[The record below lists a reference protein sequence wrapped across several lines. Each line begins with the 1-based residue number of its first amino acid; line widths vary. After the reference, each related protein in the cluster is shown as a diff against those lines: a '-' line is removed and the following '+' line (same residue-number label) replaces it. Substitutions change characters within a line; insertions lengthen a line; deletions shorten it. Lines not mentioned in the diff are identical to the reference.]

1 MAVWME
7 KKSKKKEL
15 ASHCYWSAAPPN
27 FWTVLWWSLGLVLS
41 FWTDSVSP
49 NPPGYYPPY
58 HHKIRECKG
67 RKLLNAT
74 RGVITDGP
82 GKYPMETHCEWLIDA
97 QSPRKSI
104 TLTFE
109 KMNTECSYDILFVY
123 DGNSYNSMLLGSFS
137 GDIVPDPVTAFSG
150 YMLIHLYS
158 DNNHVLDGFNA
169 TYVITDCPYNCSG
182 QGVCK
187 NHTCICN
194 FWYTGIGCEKRL
206 CSTDSCKGHGK
217 CKQKERCICEQGYV
231 GSYCD
236 LRLDDSRRDP
246 GDTGEGRWYTLSK
259 SSDIFTPRTG
269 HTGLFITASNA
280 LWIFGGF
287 TLNKILDDL
296 VFYSFNTN
304 QWQIADRKKSWPSAR
319 YGHAGVEFED
329 SFYIYGGVTSSKV
342 FSDEL
347 WMYNTTSQKW
357 FQKAVKSTL
366 VPYCL
371 TSHTLTRVDNWL
383 YLFGGLRMNG
393 LFSSDI
399 FKIDTNVGQWEL
411 VKVRSGRTFMR
422 RLAGH
427 TTIFHR
433 ESKSLLVFGGFWME
447 SAFASRRTN
456 NLHAFHL
463 EERFWSK
470 IAYPINNYVWKKFY
484 PHVIAHH
491 SAVQM
496 GNYMVIFGGNS
507 HVHNEWKICYDWQLY
522 LYNMGCHIWVNREA
536 VENIRGDSRGSIMP
550 KGGRF
555 GHSAAVA
562 HGNIL
567 LIAGGYAGHVLG
579 DLIAYK
585 VPKMIATAVPEP
597 EVDRCDDVR
606 IEECEVNPEC
616 LMCTRK
622 DKKRKGC
629 VHYNKRKLLCTESKP
644 SHQCGSICELLRSCG
659 ECLIQGQGPTLTNS
673 SLLNVVH
680 NEECLW
686 CVKEDQCQTR
696 SDPQNTC
703 LMVNGTKS
711 GLVGWWAGLSASL
724 TNVSQCREED
734 KPAGLHWLKYQNPMN
749 ITYPDQAEIIRQTV
763 SRLEFESTLA
773 KEVDQQGFYTAHYT
787 GFIYPLQ
794 FPPPHGNKS
803 LVLTVGTATA
813 EITLYLSKDERKE
826 NKERVTGSGHKYE
839 KSMAYEARRY
849 GDAMLF
855 RNTSRGAKYYVD
867 LEAHLNITTSQ
878 NSVTELKSSVDITW
892 NNVPQKKNSLK
903 NEVNE
908 QALTYEFLEPYHES
922 KCKQNYNC
930 LGCLSDNACG
940 WCVETRTCILR
951 DRNATEEESVLEGI
965 LQKVV
970 TPTVDKCSG
979 DMKSHLLIT
988 NMAECPVCTDYVS
1001 CVECANDNLCE
1012 WVTDDAHCIRRG
1024 RVEEAVKNPRKCN
1037 LPCYVRTTCSECTSK
1052 RDECAW
1058 CENTR
1063 QCLNFAQ
1070 YVPLHLYGQ
1079 CQHWVYSKLQNI
1091 QCHNCSRHFNYSTC
1105 LDNFGCGWCYNE
1117 HNPTIGVC
1125 LDGDFVGPAYQM
1137 TCAAVVRE
1145 RHNISVEEPAHW
1157 AYGVAPDVDECALS
1171 LHKCH
1176 PNATCYNTFNSY
1188 ICECNRGFI
1197 GINGT
1202 KQCEKTCYYDCV
1214 NGKCSGA
1221 PDYECRCHIGWTGAE
1236 CNTSCGCNGH
1246 SACPKGIGVCEECL
1260 HNTMGQFC
1268 EMCRPGSYGD
1278 PTSGEVCK
1286 LCKCNGHGD
1295 LALDECHNQSGKC
1308 FCKDDTKGFHC
1319 QHCLEDYYGNP
1330 KNGGR
1335 CYRRCGAATV
1345 LTNVTSGALG
1355 SFETTPE
1362 LNHSHQ
1368 IYCLWIITP
1377 FQDVQT
1383 PYELAREKKTLPSI
1397 SFTFEPDISV
1407 NCSTDDFIY
1416 VYDGI
1421 PDFVNGSSK
1430 NYGLLLGAF
1439 CGNHSGPL
1447 GVEATMGVLTVYFV
1461 TYEKDDPIRQGFNAV
1476 YSINWCPA
1484 HCTGNRTCDGD
1495 RCVCKDGYL
1504 GPNCDMHLCPLN
1516 CSKSK
1521 GNPKCNDCVCPDGHR
1536 CHDDE
1541 SLFAEYLFNP
1551 ETRLE
1556 GSYPLHLARMGH
1568 SLISCGD
1575 DVLYLYGGRS
1585 LKYGLVR
1592 EMWMFNLTSSEWSK
1606 VIASTDEEPSGR
1618 YHHAAVCVPIL
1629 KTIFVY
1635 GGIVQ
1640 IGRNPDKYQATNEF
1654 WKFAI
1659 ESRKW
1664 TKEKSDWWL
1673 PTVAGHTLTYVQ
1685 DIKLVVIGGFSTEK
1699 YFLDKVL
1706 IYDSAETSWE
1716 MYHRK
1721 NLSGIIPLGI
1731 YGHSAVYHRAVATI
1745 YIFGGML
1752 FTKYY
1757 KFAPSKELY
1766 TFDPDNLQWNI
1777 LQASDNSMLEPR
1789 MFHVAVNT
1797 VDYMLL
1803 IGGWTVDRKAT
1814 NYILLYRFKCNTWQN
1829 ITFKDSQINLYLR
1842 SYFGAAAATVNKHFY
1857 IMGGFSGVESA
1868 KLLKI
1873 GIPDDT
1879 CKLIDDYE
1887 MCKRTVECSACK
1899 VKISDVALTFCIL
1912 PNNMFPEIC
1921 VSGNIS
1927 KGRVCDK
1934 DWFLERDCNQY
1945 HTCDQCLAI
1954 YPEFKNTPK
1963 VCKWCKHCKVGKC
1976 IRYNQK
1982 CGEEN
1987 PCNRTQEEFRDM
1999 TKCDGIICNAVN
2011 CHSCHDSKKCMWT
2024 RQVIRTGEMTR
2035 ILSGNPQYSWSCVIK
2050 GIQRGDHSDREYNS
2064 RQCPTQ
2070 CYRNQTCEKCVSSHG
2085 AEGGSQHCVWSEKL
2099 KECIPPAYIPLHC
2112 SAGECGSLFREY
2124 NHCPVRCMEIQQCSR
2139 CISTP
2144 SCGWCSFGA
2153 QLDGRGLCM
2162 PGGLS
2167 GTSNGLCSETN
2178 ITYGSTHLSEKIQDQ
2193 YPNQA
2198 LKISWVF
2205 VKCPPEDECKNSH
2218 HTCDSTTEQCVDT
2231 PESFKCIC
2239 KPGYRK
2245 RGHICEPVCNQG
2257 CVHGKCTSPDQCKC
2271 MFGWVGN
2278 NCSVQ
2283 CDCNNHSE
2291 CKSEKH
2297 TKICTECLHNTQ
2309 GPQCQE
2315 CRPLFVGD
2323 PRNGGHC
2330 QSCFEYCNNHTKIC
2344 INTKESGPQSMK
2356 EPYESFMGRGPKT
2369 TEAVC
2374 KKCENNTEGPRC
2386 ERCKMG
2392 YFRLSEDKPYN
2403 ACRPCMCNGH
2413 AFDCK
2418 ETTGMQCN
2426 CKNNTETKCDKDEE
2440 NCYKNQCSSCKD
2452 SFLGESTDGHQCY
2465 SRMEVDVDYCFNP
2478 EHHID
2483 CGVSA
2488 DPLLQGRTVFY
2499 AVQPKYLNVNIRIT
2513 IDITQGGVDVYFSPN
2528 DKTFVV
2534 DLNRETWFHEVKLD
2548 KNFKAHGNHGQ
2559 YTQYQF
2565 NNVYYYLRK
2574 EVASDT
2580 NKFITLE
2587 QVNTTLN
2594 VSDVRFLLVITLP
2607 LDVHNLEKSQF
2618 YMIIYGR
2625 GDAYSNQTYGKLFF
2639 RQDQPHIDL
2648 FVFFSVFFS
2657 CFFLFLAFCVLIWK
2671 IKQTVDT
2678 QRSRQQRAREMQHMA
2693 SRPFAGVLVLVD
2705 HEAAM
2710 SNPTPR
2716 KIRVNKPTARSPQL
2730 PEVNMIHPY
2739 VRDEHFSILPI
2750 AIEPTENGIA
2760 SVATVVF
2767 QLPGGGSTT
2776 SKLCLG
2782 SALTLRQG
2790 CGAPRMAMRRRPSSS
2805 MA

>member
-1 MAVWME
+1 
-7 KKSKKKEL
+7 
-15 ASHCYWSAAPPN
+15 
-27 FWTVLWWSLGLVLS
+27 
-41 FWTDSVSP
+41 
-49 NPPGYYPPY
+49 
-58 HHKIRECKG
+58 
-67 RKLLNAT
+67 
-74 RGVITDGP
+74 
-82 GKYPMETHCEWLIDA
+82 
-97 QSPRKSI
+97 
-104 TLTFE
+104 
-109 KMNTECSYDILFVY
+109 
-123 DGNSYNSMLLGSFS
+123 
-137 GDIVPDPVTAFSG
+137 
-150 YMLIHLYS
+150 
-158 DNNHVLDGFNA
+158 
-169 TYVITDCPYNCSG
+169 
-182 QGVCK
+182 
-187 NHTCICN
+187 
-194 FWYTGIGCEKRL
+194 
-206 CSTDSCKGHGK
+206 
-217 CKQKERCICEQGYV
+217 
-231 GSYCD
+231 
-236 LRLDDSRRDP
+236 
-246 GDTGEGRWYTLSK
+246 
-259 SSDIFTPRTG
+259 
-269 HTGLFITASNA
+269 
-280 LWIFGGF
+280 
-287 TLNKILDDL
+287 
-296 VFYSFNTN
+296 
-304 QWQIADRKKSWPSAR
+304 
-319 YGHAGVEFED
+319 
-329 SFYIYGGVTSSKV
+329 
-342 FSDEL
+342 
-347 WMYNTTSQKW
+347 
-357 FQKAVKSTL
+357 
-366 VPYCL
+366 
-371 TSHTLTRVDNWL
+371 
-383 YLFGGLRMNG
+383 
-393 LFSSDI
+393 
-399 FKIDTNVGQWEL
+399 
-411 VKVRSGRTFMR
+411 
-422 RLAGH
+422 
-427 TTIFHR
+427 
-433 ESKSLLVFGGFWME
+433 
-447 SAFASRRTN
+447 
-456 NLHAFHL
+456 
-463 EERFWSK
+463 
-470 IAYPINNYVWKKFY
+470 
-484 PHVIAHH
+484 
-491 SAVQM
+491 
-496 GNYMVIFGGNS
+496 
-507 HVHNEWKICYDWQLY
+507 
-522 LYNMGCHIWVNREA
+522 
-536 VENIRGDSRGSIMP
+536 
-550 KGGRF
+550 
-555 GHSAAVA
+555 
-562 HGNIL
+562 
-567 LIAGGYAGHVLG
+567 
-579 DLIAYK
+579 
-585 VPKMIATAVPEP
+585 
-597 EVDRCDDVR
+597 
-606 IEECEVNPEC
+606 
-616 LMCTRK
+616 
-622 DKKRKGC
+622 
-629 VHYNKRKLLCTESKP
+629 
-644 SHQCGSICELLRSCG
+644 
-659 ECLIQGQGPTLTNS
+659 
-673 SLLNVVH
+673 
-680 NEECLW
+680 
-686 CVKEDQCQTR
+686 
-696 SDPQNTC
+696 
-703 LMVNGTKS
+703 
-711 GLVGWWAGLSASL
+711 
-724 TNVSQCREED
+724 
-734 KPAGLHWLKYQNPMN
+734 
-749 ITYPDQAEIIRQTV
+749 
-763 SRLEFESTLA
+763 
-773 KEVDQQGFYTAHYT
+773 
-787 GFIYPLQ
+787 
-794 FPPPHGNKS
+794 
-803 LVLTVGTATA
+803 
-813 EITLYLSKDERKE
+813 
-826 NKERVTGSGHKYE
+826 
-839 KSMAYEARRY
+839 
-849 GDAMLF
+849 
-855 RNTSRGAKYYVD
+855 
-867 LEAHLNITTSQ
+867 
-878 NSVTELKSSVDITW
+878 
-892 NNVPQKKNSLK
+892 
-903 NEVNE
+903 
-908 QALTYEFLEPYHES
+908 
-922 KCKQNYNC
+922 
-930 LGCLSDNACG
+930 
-940 WCVETRTCILR
+940 
-951 DRNATEEESVLEGI
+951 
-965 LQKVV
+965 
-970 TPTVDKCSG
+970 
-979 DMKSHLLIT
+979 
-988 NMAECPVCTDYVS
+988 
-1001 CVECANDNLCE
+1001 
-1012 WVTDDAHCIRRG
+1012 
-1024 RVEEAVKNPRKCN
+1024 
-1037 LPCYVRTTCSECTSK
+1037 
-1052 RDECAW
+1052 
-1058 CENTR
+1058 
-1063 QCLNFAQ
+1063 
-1070 YVPLHLYGQ
+1070 
-1079 CQHWVYSKLQNI
+1079 
-1091 QCHNCSRHFNYSTC
+1091 
-1105 LDNFGCGWCYNE
+1105 
-1117 HNPTIGVC
+1117 
-1125 LDGDFVGPAYQM
+1125 M

-2594 VSDVRFLLVITLP
+2594 VSDVRFRLVITLP